1 MFIYYFPF
9 SSRKVSRTE
18 SRMESRTGS
27 KTGSTLP
34 SRPEHTC
41 GRKEISARAETKF
54 RTDAPGF
61 PSGRGKNR
69 KRTINE
75 NTNHGDTEAVN
86 GILQDDRGH
95 SVKFSVPPWF
105 EIYIFKKISSFLPFP
120 SNGSV
125 HRSVS
130 RRPSTDDMMWQII
143 FK

>member
-1 MFIYYFPF
+1 MFMFMFIYYFPF

-18 SRMESRTGS
+18 SRMESRTES
-27 KTGSTLP
+27 RTESTLARP
-34 SRPEHTC
+34 PEHTC
-41 GRKEISARAETKF
+41 GRKEISARTETNF

-61 PSGRGKNR
+61 PLGRGKNR

-105 EIYIFKKISSFLPFP
+105 EIYIFKKSARFCPFHRTVP
-120 SNGSV
+120 SIG
-125 HRSVS
+125 RSAGG
-130 RRPSTDDMMWQII
+130 RPPMT
-143 FK
+143 